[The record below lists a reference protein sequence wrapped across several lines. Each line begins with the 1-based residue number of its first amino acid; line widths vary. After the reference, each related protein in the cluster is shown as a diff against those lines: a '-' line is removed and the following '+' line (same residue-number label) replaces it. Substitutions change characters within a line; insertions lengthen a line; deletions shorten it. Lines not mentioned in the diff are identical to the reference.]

1 MPRMYYSWICRLE
14 PRAKQGSSSVFRRY
28 TLPLPCKQRPL
39 SRRSQRPPQRR
50 SSLTRACSETDV
62 RANAFWRYKLIN
74 KTTTTVAQ
82 VKQYFL
88 RVERSW
94 LSCQQLDTT
103 LGDGI
108 PSPLRYTDTS
118 QGLQYPYYRPLFVCF
133 YRRATYSFHLH
144 EIQQIANDEMKICTK
159 TKYPFA
165 YTYLRSISIS
175 KHTHTEKE
183 KERETHLYVIYFII
197 HVRHLTAFNSA
208 FTMLLLIRLRLPSSC
223 PRTIRSVFDSQ
234 ILVRVP
240 TVASDYYVYQYTT
253 VYVPVDSASWREAAS
268 QDAQ

>member
-88 RVERSW
+88 RVERNW
-94 LSCQQLDTT
+94 PSCQQLDTT

-133 YRRATYSFHLH
+133 YQCTRYIQFSSTRNPADSKRRNEDMHQNQIPFRLH
-144 EIQQIANDEMKICTK
+144 IS
-159 TKYPFA
+159 TKYFN
-165 YTYLRSISIS
+165 IE
-175 KHTHTEKE
+175 THTFICNLMYNS
-183 KERETHLYVIYFII
+183 RTSLDRLQQCLYDAPTHK
-197 HVRHLTAFNSA
+197 TT
-208 FTMLLLIRLRLPSSC
+208 FTFLL
-223 PRTIRSVFDSQ
+223 
-234 ILVRVP
+234 P
-240 TVASDYYVYQYTT
+240 TND
-253 VYVPVDSASWREAAS
+253 P
-268 QDAQ
+268 